1 MEDPAL
7 LVGIPMAIVGA
18 IGLLIAMSLLAVPA
32 QEAEGGAA
40 RAVARRPAGAHP
52 DPSEYVVIFLI
63 LVFIT
68 AVEVGLYYVEDFPR
82 NGMIV
87 TLLALSA
94 AKFISVVGWYMH
106 LKFDS
111 KLFRYLFVGGL
122 LLAIAVFTVVL
133 VTMEA
138 GLV

>member
-7 LVGIPMAIVGA
+7 LVGIPLAIIGA
-18 IGLLIAMSLLAVPA
+18 IGVLLAMSLLAVPA
-32 QEAEGGAA
+32 EDTGGEA
-40 RAVARRPAGAHP
+40 RTVARRGAAGHP
-52 DPSEYVVIFLI
+52 DATEYVVIFFI
-63 LVFIT
+63 LAFIT

-133 VTMEA
+133 VTMKA

>member
-18 IGLLIAMSLLAVPA
+18 IGLLLAMSLLAVPA
-32 QEAEGGAA
+32 EEAEGGGT
-40 RAVARRPAGAHP
+40 RAVAHRRAAGHP
-52 DPSEYVVIFLI
+52 DASEYVVIFFVLA
-63 LVFIT
+63 FIT
-68 AVEVGLYYVEDFPR
+68 AVEVGLYYIEDFPR
-82 NGMIV
+82 NAMIV
-87 TLLALSA
+87 TLLTLSA

-111 KLFRYLFVGGL
+111 KLFRYLFVGGM

-133 VTMEA
+133 ATMKA